1 MTKYAIQV
9 ENVSKKF
16 KLHGKTRTIK
26 SAALDIMTWSQRRRG
41 REFWALRDVD
51 FKVRKGETLGI
62 IGANGAGKSTLLALV
77 AGTMQPTTGDIS
89 TEGSISSLLELG
101 AGFHPDLSGRENVYL
116 AGAIMGLSKAQMN
129 ERFDA
134 IIEFA
139 ELKEYIEEP
148 VKHYSSGMYVRLGF
162 AVAVEVN
169 PQVLLIDEVFAVG
182 DVVFQSKCLAR
193 MEQFRRAG
201 KSMLII
207 SHDLNIIE
215 QVSDRIM
222 LLDEG
227 RVVEAGKPS
236 EVVKHYELLSE
247 ERHRLSLRLSLRKE
261 WGNRDLVITSVET
274 LNDAGE
280 SCETFRSDE
289 CLTSRIHYQ
298 TKTSI
303 PSPVFGFAVANEA
316 GHKIAGSNC
325 QVEGAVLPD
334 LDGSGYVT
342 MRVPR
347 LNLSKG
353 IYLLSFSAHSQ
364 DHIQNY
370 HRVDNAYTIE
380 ITEDGGFDG
389 AYIPTQWKFGE

>member
-1 MTKYAIQV
+1 MTDYAIQV

-26 SAALDIMTWSQRRRG
+26 SAALDVITSSQRRHG

-77 AGTMQPTTGDIS
+77 AGTMEPSTGQIS

-169 PQVLLIDEVFAVG
+169 PQVLLIDEVLAVG
-182 DVVFQSKCLAR
+182 DAVFQSKCLAR

-207 SHDLNIIE
+207 SHDLNTIQ

-227 RVVEAGKPS
+227 RVLETGKPS
-236 EVVKHYELLSE
+236 EVVEHYELLSE
-247 ERHRLSLRLSLRKE
+247 ERHRLSLRKE
-261 WGNRDLVITSVET
+261 WGSRDVVITSVET

-280 SCETFRSDE
+280 SCEMFRSDE
-289 CLTSRIHYQ
+289 RLTARIHYE
-298 TKTSI
+298 TKKSI
-303 PSPVFGFAVANEA
+303 PSPVFGFAVADES
-316 GHKIAGSNC
+316 GHQIAGSNC
-325 QVEGAVLPD
+325 QVEGATLPD
-334 LDGSGYVT
+334 LDGCGYIT
-342 MRVPR
+342 LRIPR
-347 LNLSKG
+347 LNLGKG

-364 DHIQNY
+364 DHMQNY
-370 HRVDNAYTIE
+370 HRVDNAYTIQ

-389 AYIPTQWKFGE
+389 AYIPTQWELGQ